1 MSFQTKI
8 LLVLVLCLSV
18 VSLGCNLSNF
28 IVLLDDL
35 SSATAVAVP
44 LVSADFGSDGPA
56 ISGYIT
62 LATTNVPKALALIQ
76 NAPNGNVATVAAQ
89 VVTLIQSIATA
100 PQMSSNVPAV
110 DVVIIN
116 SVAAAAQIFLSTF
129 QTATAGLHL
138 SHPELMA
145 AFTGAKAAGPVKLP
159 RRDKGRLAKA
169 QKRIADALAAQLQ
182 KTAKK
187 QANGPAPAKKQ

>member
-8 LLVLVLCLSV
+8 LAVLVLCLSV
-18 VSLGCNLSNF
+18 VTLGCTLSSF
-28 IVLLDDL
+28 VVLLDDV
-35 SSATAVAVP
+35 SSATAAAVP
-44 LVSADFGSDGPA
+44 LLSADFGPDGPA
-56 ISGYIT
+56 IAGYVA
-62 LATTNVPKALALIQ
+62 LATTSVPKALALIQ

-89 VVTLIQSIATA
+89 VVTLIQSIATV
-100 PQMSSNVPAV
+100 PQLSSNVPAV

-116 SVAAAAQIFLSTF
+116 SVAAAAQIFLRTF
-129 QTATAGLHL
+129 QTVTAGLHL

-145 AFTGAKAAGPVKLP
+145 AFTGAKAAGPVKLQ

-182 KTAKK
+182 NTAKK
-187 QANGPAPAKKQ
+187 QAAAPAPAKKQ